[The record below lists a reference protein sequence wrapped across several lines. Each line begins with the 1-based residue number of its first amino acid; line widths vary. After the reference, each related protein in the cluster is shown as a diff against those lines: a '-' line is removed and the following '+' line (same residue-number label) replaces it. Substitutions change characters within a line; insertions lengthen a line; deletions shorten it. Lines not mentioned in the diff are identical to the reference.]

1 MSLKY
6 IIKYNKK
13 KLESGR
19 TSPPAKCKMWFVIN
33 YLMEKKMKHYAN
45 LVKFAIMKKYYQK
58 EKRR

>member
-1 MSLKY
+1 
-6 IIKYNKK
+6 
-13 KLESGR
+13 
-19 TSPPAKCKMWFVIN
+19 MWFVIN